1 MISKGVRDM
10 RNIAVITAR
19 SGSKGIK
26 DKNIK
31 LLNGK
36 PLMSFTIETALQ
48 SGIFEKVM
56 VSTDSKEYASIA
68 ETFGAEVPFLRSD
81 KNSRDDA
88 SSWET
93 VKEVLSKYKRLGME
107 YDTVCLLQPTSPLRK
122 SEDIIRAYD
131 LMKDKGTNAVTS
143 VCVSEHPA
151 EYMMTLG
158 EDMLLDDYR
167 QSEVDLPRQF
177 LPVYYRING
186 AIYIRRIIYDGEDI
200 EILNFKERAYLM
212 DTRRSVDIDS
222 EEDFEYAEY
231 LMCRGRI

>member
-1 MISKGVRDM
+1 M